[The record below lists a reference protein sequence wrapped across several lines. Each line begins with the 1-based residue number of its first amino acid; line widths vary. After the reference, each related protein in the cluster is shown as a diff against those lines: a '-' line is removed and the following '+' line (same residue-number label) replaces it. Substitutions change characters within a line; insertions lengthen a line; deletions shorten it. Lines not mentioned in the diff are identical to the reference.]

1 MLVRKYLFF
10 LFRKYIESCLLQ
22 IKDCYAIFYTI
33 YEVNSLSLNND
44 DTQPPNL
51 VYQKTALAAE
61 LYYIYHFTQNTIA
74 KQLGVSR
81 PWVSK
86 LLKRAEELG
95 IVRIEVM
102 TPAASMSTLEQALI
116 KKYNLKNAKV
126 INDTPPQETLSSL
139 GYTAAHY
146 LISILKPNDIL
157 GVSWGV
163 TLATIAESMVSLNYP
178 KMTIVPLA
186 GGLGNNPYILGNQIA
201 TQIATR
207 LKCKCELL
215 HIPAFA
221 IGMSER
227 AAFLND
233 PNIRA
238 TLNKAEQA
246 DIAVLGLGPLRGPT
260 MHDPAYSYISH
271 QELSDLEQLNVVG
284 DVALHFLDQ
293 EGNKAPHNI
302 HNRILTADL
311 LKVRAH
317 AREIIGVAFGDR
329 KIPIIK
335 AALKGKWINVL
346 ITDKK
351 TAETLL
357 NSTS

>member
-1 MLVRKYLFF
+1 M
-10 LFRKYIESCLLQ
+10 
-22 IKDCYAIFYTI
+22 
-33 YEVNSLSLNND
+33 SLSYNNNQKVD
-44 DTQPPNL
+44 L
-51 VYQKTALAAE
+51 VYQKAALAAE

-95 IVRIEVM
+95 IVRIDVM
-102 TPAASMSTLEQALI
+102 TPAASMSTLEQELI
-116 KKYNLKNAKV
+116 KKFHLKNAKV
-126 INDTPPQETLSSL
+126 INDTPSQETLSNL
-139 GYTAAHY
+139 GYAAARY

-163 TLATIAESMVSLNYP
+163 TLATIAASMVPLHYP

-201 TQIATR
+201 TQIATS
-207 LKCKCELL
+207 LNCKCELL
-215 HIPAFA
+215 HTPAFA

-227 AAFLND
+227 DSFLSD
-233 PNIRA
+233 PNIKA

-260 MHDPAYSYISH
+260 MHDLTYSYISN
-271 QELSDLEQLNVVG
+271 QELSDLEQLNAVG

-293 EGNKAPHNI
+293 AGNKVAHNI
-302 HNRILTADL
+302 HERILTADL
-311 LKVRAH
+311 QEVKKH
-317 AREIIGVAFGDR
+317 AREIIGVAFGER
-329 KIPIIK
+329 KTPIIK
-335 AALKGKWINVL
+335 ASLKGKWINVL

-351 TAETLL
+351 TAETLIV
-357 NSTS
+357 STS